1 MTMIISKDHLL
12 IAVGVMGD
20 LKLGWNQTTLS
31 ERTYDLITNNISILH
46 KRLYWR
52 LEDD

>member
-31 ERTYDLITNNISILH
+31 ERTYDCQQALNITQ
-46 KRLYWR
+46 KDE